1 MKRSFLTA
9 TAAIGTLGLVLS
21 ACSPSTGGAEKTTDP
36 SSEQSTSSEST
47 TVTFRLWDDAAAPA
61 YEESF
66 KQFTA
71 QHPDIKVE
79 VEVVPWGDYWTQL
92 PLDIS
97 SGEMADIFW
106 VNSSNFALYADN
118 GNLMN
123 ITEELGSDHE
133 EWQQSVVDLYT
144 RNDAL
149 WGIPQIWDS
158 IALFYNK
165 DLVDAAGVDVTKLTW
180 GDNDTLLPALQK
192 LTMDANGNTADSAD
206 FDANNI
212 ATYGMNA
219 QADMQA
225 IYLPFLAEA
234 GGKFQN
240 EDGSFDFA
248 SAEGVK
254 AFTYITDLI
263 NKYHVA
269 PSAAETN
276 TNGDLAREMFI
287 RGEMA
292 LFQSGPYSLKTIADN
307 TDINWGIAPLIAGP
321 EGAISTSHGVVAVGN
336 AATQH
341 REATLEVLKW
351 LGTTEGQAP
360 LGQMGVSFPGAVGA
374 QDYFVNY
381 WAEQGVDVSV
391 FIDSAAGKTALSP
404 FGPDVNAGTEAFI
417 PRLLDVFL
425 GSVPVEQGLKEAQD
439 AGNAAMNL

>member
-1 MKRSFLTA
+1 MKRPFLTA
-9 TAAIGTLGLVLS
+9 VAALGTLGLALS
-21 ACSPSTGGAEKTTDP
+21 ACSPSTGNK
-36 SSEQSTSSEST
+36 SSESSAASSGDQA
-47 TVTFRLWDDAAAPA
+47 TVTFRLWDDVAAPA

-66 KQFTA
+66 KAFEEKN
-71 QHPDIKVE
+71 PGIKVK

-123 ITEELGSDHE
+123 ITKELGKDHDA
-133 EWQQSVVDLYT
+133 WQQSVVDLYT
-144 RNDAL
+144 RNDSL

-158 IALFYNK
+158 IGLFYNK
-165 DLVDAAGVDVTKLTW
+165 DLVTEAGVDVTKLTW
-180 GDNDTLLPALQK
+180 GTADDTLLPALQK
-192 LTMDANGNTADSAD
+192 LTKDANGKTADAPD
-206 FDANNI
+206 FDAANI
-212 ATYGMNA
+212 KTYGMNA

-225 IYLPFLAEA
+225 IYLPFLAQA
-234 GGKFQN
+234 GGLFQK

-248 SAEGVK
+248 SDKGVM

-269 PSAAETN
+269 PPAAETN

-307 TDINWGIAPLIAGP
+307 TKINWGIAPLISGP
-321 EGAISTSHGVVAVGN
+321 EGAVSTSHGVVAVGN
-336 AATQH
+336 EQTKN
-341 REATLEVLKW
+341 REATLKVLKW
-351 LGTTEGQAP
+351 LGSAESQAP
-360 LGQMGVSFPGAVGA
+360 LGKMGVSFPGAVDA

-381 WAEQGVDVSV
+381 WADKGVDVSV
-391 FIDSAAGKTALSP
+391 FIDAAAGKTALSP
-404 FGPDVNAGTEAFI
+404 FGPDVNAGTEAFM

-439 AGNAAMNL
+439 AGNSAMK